1 MNLTEDLDYPQIIV
15 QYVSGFLVLKVR
27 NIIQSYTDV

>member
-1 MNLTEDLDYPQIIV
+1 MNLTENLEYSQIIV
-15 QYVSGFLVLKVR
+15 QYISGFLVLKVR